1 MLADDVAWLSV
12 ATAAAGG
19 GGDAAAA
26 ATAGAAAATTA
37 GAAAAGAPLQAA
49 VGVVAATTAGSNDL
63 DVTAADL
70 SCSDWDE
77 ELLVAANTASKR
89 LWTLRK
95 SSPLRRKCSTFIC
108 LV

>member
-12 ATAAAGG
+12 A
-19 GGDAAAA
+19 AAAA
-26 ATAGAAAATTA
+26 ATAGVAAGAAAAATA

-95 SSPLRRKCSTFIC
+95 SSPLRRKCSTFTC